1 MNEVVHAT
9 VDGCG
14 VARKREDMN
23 GSRRRGRRRGVEERG
38 GLARWKDI
46 DSKRAR
52 RRGERGRE
60 RETERE
66 KDRERETEA
75 HSTLPR

>member
-1 MNEVVHAT
+1 MRSSEKER
-9 VDGCG
+9 GYER
-14 VARKREDMN
+14 VAEEREKE
-23 GSRRRGRRRGVEERG
+23 RGVEERG

-60 RETERE
+60 RETGRE